1 MVDGGGEFGIVGGP
15 KVPGA
20 LKDEEDH
27 AYTLELDRLCFMP
40 SQGHTDEN
48 GYTIFRD
55 DPADVALDM
64 QPRTI
69 HGVLDDHSQVSLL
82 DAQMSS
88 IADRCGVPP
97 QRFTGHQRIV
107 GAHISGLS
115 AEVRGIRWV
124 WNIQL
129 PFSNSEGSHAVSGA
143 VPGVLRAFLHQGSTG
158 LEFKSNLPA
167 TIRALL
173 MEVHAVCSPLVALW
187 CGRRAPRVSQIEVQ
201 LEDGRW
207 CSYIATV
214 SGDPERIRS
223 TNLLPFDE
231 LSLATFAKWIQL
243 AQKVDPIP
251 HMVVSAPNILQ
262 VDAQMLATAL
272 EGLDDRLRSRRE
284 KRFVPVDLAA
294 VKRGKDRAS
303 QAFASVVN
311 GLAEA
316 EEAKKRFD
324 DAVIPVGGFN
334 YNDRVLRL
342 ASEVSRFA
350 PGLCGPGPG
359 GEAWASRVKKVRNAQ
374 SHQTLRGFTERD
386 QALYFMVRTTA
397 QWVLWL
403 KLLLAAGADEDSLT
417 LGLRTSR
424 PFLYALANIDAEVK
438 GHGVWDVE
446 FSALTTFR
454 EAT

>member
-1 MVDGGGEFGIVGGP
+1 M
-15 KVPGA
+15 
-20 LKDEEDH
+20 
-27 AYTLELDRLCFMP
+27 
-40 SQGHTDEN
+40 
-48 GYTIFRD
+48 
-55 DPADVALDM
+55 
-64 QPRTI
+64 
-69 HGVLDDHSQVSLL
+69 
-82 DAQMSS
+82 
-88 IADRCGVPP
+88 
-97 QRFTGHQRIV
+97 
-107 GAHISGLS
+107 
-115 AEVRGIRWV
+115 
-124 WNIQL
+124 
-129 PFSNSEGSHAVSGA
+129 
-143 VPGVLRAFLHQGSTG
+143 
-158 LEFKSNLPA
+158 
-167 TIRALL
+167 
-173 MEVHAVCSPLVALW
+173 
-187 CGRRAPRVSQIEVQ
+187 Q

-231 LSLATFAKWIQL
+231 LQLATFAKWIQL

-284 KRFVPVDLAA
+284 KRFVPVDLAV
-294 VKRGKDRAS
+294 VKRGKERAS
-303 QAFASVVN
+303 EAFASVVD

-350 PGLCGPGPG
+350 PGLCGAGPG